1 MGEVSR
7 GDKYAKVQ
15 NVMFNNEEDVIS
27 ANDAGNKNVIL
38 LISEEELIKT
48 EVCSHRT
55 LVI

>member
-1 MGEVSR
+1 M
-7 GDKYAKVQ
+7 Q